1 MGIHDDWMIW
11 GYPHDLGSLWEMDWE
26 ILMIGIW
33 ICSLSMIVCLFVQ
46 WEIHYYD
53 WGID

>member
-1 MGIHDDWMIW
+1 MVIHDDWMIW
-11 GYPHDLGSLWEMDWE
+11 GYPHDLGSLWEMEE

-33 ICSLSMIVCLFVQ
+33 ICSLSMIVGLFVQ
-46 WEIHYYD
+46 WEIHYD